1 MEKMDEHKDDFG
13 NPDTAIMALG
23 STRKDAGSAEMFR
36 YELKWKSKSAHEFA
50 FSSLLTCMS
59 KL

>member
-36 YELKWKSKSAHEFA
+36 YELKWKSKISTCSCI
-50 FSSLLTCMS
+50 SSFLTCVS